1 MYLRISFKSQMLGRG
16 VGVHAFLP
24 FHDGYEDAQ
33 APYPTLYFLPGYS
46 ANAEEL
52 ATLLP
57 LRRFSAEYGVAVIIP
72 DGENSFYTDHPER
85 CALFSSY
92 VGDELVRVTRRMLP
106 CLSTRREDTWIGGI
120 SMGYFITR
128 KAWKNPEKRDAAV
141 RFVEM
146 LTSNEILST
155 FIRTEVTALIDGA
168 SPVGLNS
175 LEQSAAETNAQLTRV
190 SLAVQDAISA
200 EAKSTLFT
208 SIQKVVT
215 GQMTAENAVATAI
228 QRNE

>member
-16 VGVHAFLP
+16 VTAHAFL
-24 FHDGYEDAQ
+24 

-106 CLSTRREDTWIGGI
+106 CLST
-120 SMGYFITR
+120 M
-128 KAWKNPEKRDAAV
+128 
-141 RFVEM
+141 
-146 LTSNEILST
+146 
-155 FIRTEVTALIDGA
+155 
-168 SPVGLNS
+168 
-175 LEQSAAETNAQLTRV
+175 
-190 SLAVQDAISA
+190 
-200 EAKSTLFT
+200 
-208 SIQKVVT
+208 
-215 GQMTAENAVATAI
+215 
-228 QRNE
+228 

>member
-1 MYLRISFKSQMLGRG
+1 M
-16 VGVHAFLP
+16 GVHAFLP

-106 CLSTRREDTWIGGI
+106 CLSTRREDTFLGGL
-120 SMGYFITR
+120 SMGGFGAIVNGLQ
-128 KAWKNPEKRDAAV
+128 NPQTFGAV
-141 RFVEM
+141 VA
-146 LTSNEILST
+146 LSS
-155 FIRTEVTALIDGA
+155 ALILDSMLEHTQYTDFLMTNKGYYE
-168 SPVGLNS
+168 SVFGELSQVLS
-175 LEQSAAETNAQLTRV
+175 L
-190 SLAVQDAISA
+190 IH
-200 EAKSTLFT
+200 
-208 SIQKVVT
+208 I
-215 GQMTAENAVATAI
+215 
-228 QRNE
+228 

>member
-85 CALFSSY
+85 CAR
-92 VGDELVRVTRRMLP
+92 ERKPLP
-106 CLSTRREDTWIGGI
+106 LAGRLSAGGQKCPARI
-120 SMGYFITR
+120 SGHGEGNR
-128 KAWKNPEKRDAAV
+128 
-141 RFVEM
+141 
-146 LTSNEILST
+146 L
-155 FIRTEVTALIDGA
+155 
-168 SPVGLNS
+168 
-175 LEQSAAETNAQLTRV
+175 
-190 SLAVQDAISA
+190 
-200 EAKSTLFT
+200 
-208 SIQKVVT
+208 
-215 GQMTAENAVATAI
+215 
-228 QRNE
+228 

>member
-92 VGDELVRVTRRMLP
+92 VGDELVRVTALPVHPAGGYLDRRHLHGWLWRMHQ
-106 CLSTRREDTWIGGI
+106 R
-120 SMGYFITR
+120 
-128 KAWKNPEKRDAAV
+128 A
-141 RFVEM
+141 
-146 LTSNEILST
+146 
-155 FIRTEVTALIDGA
+155 
-168 SPVGLNS
+168 
-175 LEQSAAETNAQLTRV
+175 
-190 SLAVQDAISA
+190 SLARHVFQNRDVLARHRCDRPLERA
-200 EAKSTLFT
+200 GRLVAQPALFRLD
-208 SIQKVVT
+208 
-215 GQMTAENAVATAI
+215 G
-228 QRNE
+228 R